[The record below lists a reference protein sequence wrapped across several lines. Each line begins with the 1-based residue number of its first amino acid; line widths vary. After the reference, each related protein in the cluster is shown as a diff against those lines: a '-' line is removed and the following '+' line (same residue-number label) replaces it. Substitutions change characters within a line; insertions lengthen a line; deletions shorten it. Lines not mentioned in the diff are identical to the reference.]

1 MCIISRR
8 LPHLQ
13 KMVRGQG
20 GLSLIELIMFIMIV
34 SVGIAGILAV
44 LNQSTRTSADPLR
57 RKQALAIAESLLEE
71 VQLARFTYCDP
82 LDANAQTAASPAGC
96 SSTQE
101 AVGPEAGNDRPYDNV
116 NDYVAAFDS
125 AQAYG
130 ADVAGGALPAGY
142 AATVTIRPVA
152 GLGPAGAQITAD
164 ATPANMNALRITV
177 DVTYSATDSITLD
190 GYRTRY
196 APQATP

>member
-1 MCIISRR
+1 MSIASRR
-8 LPHLQ
+8 VPVQ
-13 KMVRGQG
+13 NTPVREQA

-44 LNQSTRTSADPLR
+44 LNQSTQSSADPLR

-82 LDANAQTAASPAGC
+82 LDANAQTAANPAGC
-96 SSTQE
+96 AATPE
-101 AVGPEAGNDRPYDNV
+101 VVGPEAGNGRPYDNV
-116 NDYVAAFDS
+116 NDYVTAFDS

-130 ADVAGGALPAGY
+130 TDVAGGALPAGY
-142 AATVTIRPVA
+142 AATVTIRPA
-152 GLGPAGAQITAD
+152 SGLGPAGAQIAAD

-177 DVTYSATDSITLD
+177 NVAYSANDSITLE

-196 APQATP
+196 APEATP